1 MRAPLKSLLAA
12 TGLFA
17 LACNSMTN
25 DQVLPGVPLPA
36 PASLSSV
43 SLNGAIE
50 LYWPDNAFTSAPTRF
65 EVYSV
70 YSASYDLDAGLCG
83 TQWDVEGTTVAP
95 EFLVGALTNG
105 VPRCY
110 GVSAFSTDG
119 AESNRSPLLQD
130 TPRPDAR
137 NVLVYAFGTKPDS
150 SGFRFWDDLNNDGI
164 GQASELGLMEPGDA
178 ADIDF
183 VIHRHNADS
192 SLWIVPVYSQTTM
205 RPYGKV
211 ADLTSIDFA
220 PATGYS
226 RDSLQAQVGYGYVF
240 QMVDGPDLHYGA
252 VRVSH
257 VGRQYVILDWSLQT
271 DPGNPEL
278 ALRGGLLTAKQ
289 SGSVVAPAR

>member
-1 MRAPLKSLLAA
+1 MRAPLKTLLAA

-17 LACNSMTN
+17 FACNSMTS
-25 DQVLPGVPLPA
+25 DQVITGVPLPA

-43 SLNGAIE
+43 SLNQAIE
-50 LYWPDNAFTSAPTRF
+50 LHWPDNAFTSAPTRF
-65 EVYSV
+65 EAYSV

-83 TQWDVEGTTVAP
+83 TQWEVEGTTVAP
-95 EFLVGALTNG
+95 EFLVGA
-105 VPRCY
+105 
-110 GVSAFSTDG
+110 
-119 AESNRSPLLQD
+119 ESIRSPLVQD

-150 SGFRFWDDLNNDGI
+150 SGFRFWDDANSDAI
-164 GQASELGLMEPGDA
+164 GQASELGLIAPGNTT
-178 ADIDF
+178 DIDF
-183 VIHRHNADS
+183 VIHRHDADS

-240 QMVDGPDLHYGA
+240 QMIDGPDLHYGA

-257 VGRQYVILDWSLQT
+257 VGRQYVILDWSVQT

-278 ALRGGLLTAKQ
+278 VLRGGLQTAPP